1 MTTNSTERLLAQQ
14 GLLIFLV
21 GLLMGAFTQT
31 VANPRMMMGAHT
43 GALLTGTFLVA
54 LSSAWKHLN
63 MTDRNARLT
72 LWMLIG
78 GSWGVSVALVFAAV
92 FATSRSTPIM
102 GAGHSG
108 TPWAEAVSDVSLS
121 VSSIAVL
128 LAAVN
133 VVRAVYA
140 KPSAST

>member
-1 MTTNSTERLLAQQ
+1 MNSPERLLVQQ
-14 GLLIFLV
+14 GLLIFLA
-21 GLLMGAFTQT
+21 GLLMGAFTQA

-43 GALLTGTFLVA
+43 GTLLTGTFIVA
-54 LSSAWKHLN
+54 LGSAWKHLSIS
-63 MTDRNARLT
+63 DRNARLT
-72 LWMLIG
+72 LWLLIG

-108 TPWAEAVSDVSLS
+108 APWAETVADVSLTL
-121 VSSIAVL
+121 SSIAVL

-133 VVRAVYA
+133 VVRAVFSRPA
-140 KPSAST
+140 D